1 MMTSHN
7 IWFRDPLQLVHN
19 LLTNR
24 DFENEFDYMLF
35 QEFNAKKKQCWRDF
49 MSGDWA
55 WKEADIIADDPNTH
69 GLLLVPII
77 LGSNKT
83 TVSITTGQNEY
94 YPVYLLIG
102 NILL

>member
-1 MMTSHN
+1 MTSHN

-55 WKEADIIADDPNTH
+55 WKEADIIADDLSRICKDPPRNARKWRRFGT
-69 GLLLVPII
+69 
-77 LGSNKT
+77 
-83 TVSITTGQNEY
+83 
-94 YPVYLLIG
+94 
-102 NILL
+102 